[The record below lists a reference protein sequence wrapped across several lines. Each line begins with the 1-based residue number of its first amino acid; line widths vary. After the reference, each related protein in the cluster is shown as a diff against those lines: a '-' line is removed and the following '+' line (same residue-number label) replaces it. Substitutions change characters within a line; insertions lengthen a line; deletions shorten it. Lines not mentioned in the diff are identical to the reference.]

1 MSHRGD
7 LTERMVLIPLLL
19 AERPRTQKELTQAFG
34 VNRKTVKR
42 DIDILSLHYPIE
54 EEVHGREVQ
63 YCFSDGYRFKP
74 PPLTPSELAPL
85 LLAQESIAATGL
97 TAFGSPFAEFI
108 NSMLVKVRASLPQS
122 LRDRLDRLASIFG
135 SASAPAKDFG
145 PHAETIERLTN
156 AAIEQRR
163 VLLRYYSINE
173 DKVSDREV
181 DPYSV
186 YFDPDGATLK
196 LIAYDHRRNAIAPLA
211 IDHIR
216 SLRETGDS
224 FERPEGF
231 NLREF
236 LADNCFNGI
245 HGKPMLVR
253 LKAYGVTA
261 RVFGERTFHRSQK
274 LIERKARTS
283 EEDESTTIELR
294 VARGR
299 GLVRFIL
306 SWSPD
311 IEVLTPEELKQE
323 VAEAHRSSLVRLDAQ
338 S

>member
-19 AERPRTQKELTQAFG
+19 AERPRSQKELTSRFS
-34 VNRKTVKR
+34 VNRKTIKR
-42 DIDILSLHYPIE
+42 DIDVLSLHYPIE
-54 EEVHGREVQ
+54 EEIQGREVQ
-63 YCFSDGYRFKP
+63 YGFSDGYKFKP

-108 NSMLVKVRASLPQS
+108 NSMLAKVRSSLPQS
-122 LRDRLDRLASIFG
+122 LRERLDALASVFG
-135 SASAPAKDFG
+135 TAAAPAKDFA

-156 AAIEQRR
+156 AAVARHR
-163 VLLRYYSINE
+163 LSVRYYSLNE
-173 DKVSDREV
+173 DRVTDRDV

-196 LIAYDHRRNAIAPLA
+196 LIAYDHRRKEISPLA

-224 FERPEGF
+224 FERPAGF
-231 NLREF
+231 DLREF
-236 LADNCFNGI
+236 LAENCFNGI
-245 HGKPMLVR
+245 HGEPILVR
-253 LKAYGVTA
+253 LRAHGVTA
-261 RVFGERTFHRSQK
+261 RIFAERTFHRSQRQ
-274 LIERKARTS
+274 IERKPHTADD
-283 EEDESTTIELR
+283 DETTTIEMR

-311 IEVLTPEELKQE
+311 IEVLAPDEVIKQ
-323 VAEAHRSSLVRLDAQ
+323 VADAHRRSLAWREHE
-338 S
+338 